1 MDTNALRVG
10 FIGAG
15 RLGKALAWHCARQE
29 VRVVAAASR
38 LPAQAEEL
46 AARIPGCNVGSAQA
60 VADAC
65 DLVFL
70 TTRDGLIRP
79 MADALRWRPGSGVV
93 HCSGATD
100 VSELAKALRDG
111 AHIGGFHPLQTFGDP
126 EAASHAIA
134 GCTITIEASEPLD
147 TTLIALAA
155 RLGCRVNRL
164 PQGARAL
171 YHAAAGY
178 PSQFINALLRE
189 ASSMWKSWGATEEDA
204 VQALLPMMR
213 GTLSS
218 IERAGVAGGMPGP
231 VSRGDVGSVAKHLV
245 ALRAFDEGAV
255 TLYRELCNRTVSLAL
270 ERGGIDE
277 ATALRFRRL
286 LAGDDPVEPSARG

>member
-1 MDTNALRVG
+1 METNALRVG

-15 RLGKALAWHCARQE
+15 RLGKALAWHCARQG

-38 LPAQAEEL
+38 LPAQAEQL
-46 AARIPGCNVGSAQA
+46 AAHIPGCAVGSAQD

-70 TTRDGLIRP
+70 TTRDELIRP
-79 MADALRWRPGSGVV
+79 VADALRWRPDSGVV
-93 HCSGATD
+93 HCSGATA
-100 VSELAKALRDG
+100 VSALAKASHDG

-126 EAASHAIA
+126 ETASYSVA
-134 GCTITIEASEPLD
+134 GCTVTIEASEPLN
-147 TTLIALAA
+147 TILVALAA

-164 PQGARAL
+164 PPGARAL

-189 ASSMWKSWGATEEDA
+189 ASSMWQSWGATEEDA

-231 VSRGDVGSVAKHLV
+231 VSRGDLGSVAKHLAALHAFDPNAV
-245 ALRAFDEGAV
+245 AL
-255 TLYRELCNRTVSLAL
+255 YRQLCDRTVSLAL
-270 ERGGIDE
+270 ERGGIDK

-286 LAGDDPVEPSARG
+286 LAGDDPDELSAQG

>member
-15 RLGKALAWHCARQE
+15 RLGKALAWHCARQG
-29 VRVVAAASR
+29 VHVVAAASR
-38 LPAQAEEL
+38 LPAQAEQL
-46 AARIPGCNVGSAQA
+46 AAHIAGCEVGSAQH

-70 TTRDGLIRP
+70 TTRDEIIRP

-100 VSELAKALRDG
+100 VSALAKALRDG

-126 EAASHAIA
+126 ETASHALA
-134 GCTITIEASEPLD
+134 GCTVTIEASEPLD
-147 TTLIALAA
+147 TMLVALAH

-164 PQGARAL
+164 PPGARAL

-178 PSQFINALLRE
+178 PSQFIHALLRE
-189 ASSMWKSWGATEEDA
+189 ALSMWKDWGATEEDA
-204 VQALLPMMR
+204 LQALLPMMR

-218 IERAGVAGGMPGP
+218 IEQAGVAGGMPGP

-245 ALRAFDEGAV
+245 ALQAFDPNAV

-286 LAGDDPVEPSARG
+286 LAGDDPTDLSAQG